1 MTPKKYEELKDVT
14 QECWENNKPVPSK
27 YTDTI
32 IDLLD
37 DFETLNYDDDE
48 LHDKI
53 DELEDKVSKLEEFE
67 DKYLDAK
74 DEVDE
79 LKAQFPNWLNVY
91 VKESMLIGDDID
103 NLNQLILDYCKQH
116 NISVVQGN

>member
-1 MTPKKYEELKDVT
+1 MTPKKY
-14 QECWENNKPVPSK
+14 
-27 YTDTI
+27 
-32 IDLLD
+32 
-37 DFETLNYDDDE
+37 
-48 LHDKI
+48 
-53 DELEDKVSKLEEFE
+53 EEFE

-91 VKESMLIGDDID
+91 VKESMLINADID